1 MSNNTIS
8 DATNN
13 LIDQA
18 AHKADAAIHATQ
30 RVTNEALD
38 GLSHTIDTARQQVV
52 PMIHNVENKTA
63 ALVQHGVDSVKNT
76 SRQIRDG
83 ANNASDRTVA
93 YIREEPVKSVLI
105 AAATGAA
112 VVALARVISQSR
124 HHD

>member
-8 DATNN
+8 DTSDK
-13 LIDQA
+13 LINQVS
-18 AHKADAAIHATQ
+18 HSADAAIHATQ
-30 RVTNEALD
+30 RVTNEALE
-38 GLSHTIDTARQQVV
+38 GLLHTVDTARQQIV
-52 PMIHNVENKTA
+52 PMIHNAENKTA

-76 SRQIRDG
+76 SRQLRDG
-83 ANNASDRTVA
+83 AHNASDRTVA

-112 VVALARVISQSR
+112 VMALARVISQSR